1 MGLAIMAIRYK
12 EKYGDWALI
21 TGATSGIGAEIA
33 NQLADKGFNIVLVA
47 RKKQDLE
54 AHTIAIKKKYGVAAM
69 YISADLSTQEGMEK
83 VTNIQKPIGLL
94 VLAAGVE
101 VNGAFEKTSLE
112 DELQM
117 VQLNVTSTLH
127 LSHHFSKEMVAR
139 KKGGILFVA
148 SLAGHMV
155 NPYFSNYAATKAY
168 VLQLGASL
176 YGELKPKGIDI
187 SVLSPGLTNTN
198 MMAGSNVD
206 WNKLP
211 MKEMSPQQTAK
222 IAIDGLP
229 KRFLSIPG
237 TWNKMLTWVANFS
250 PLGIQAKINGM
261 LIRRAIN
268 EVRL

>member
-1 MGLAIMAIRYK
+1 MSLIIMAIRYK

-33 NQLADKGFNIVLVA
+33 QQLAEKGLNIVLVA
-47 RKKQDLE
+47 RKKQELE
-54 AHTIAIKKKYGVAAM
+54 EHTIALKQKYGVQAT
-69 YISADLSTQEGMEK
+69 YISADLSTLEGMEK
-83 VTNIQKPIGLL
+83 VTQVNIPIGLL

-112 DELQM
+112 KELQM

-127 LSHHFSKEMVAR
+127 LTHHFSKDMVAR
-139 KKGGILFVA
+139 KKGGILLIA

-198 MMAGSNVD
+198 MAADSNVNWD
-206 WNKLP
+206 KLP
-211 MKEMSPQQTAK
+211 MKEMAHTRRPR
-222 IAIDGLP
+222 LP
-229 KRFLSIPG
+229 LMVYLNVFFLSPVLGTKYLPG
-237 TWNKMLTWVANFS
+237 W
-250 PLGIQAKINGM
+250 PI
-261 LIRRAIN
+261 
-268 EVRL
+268 